1 MELLLKMTVQFS
13 EKFALAVAAIALMH
27 PPWEITEF
35 TMLPIFFVAQG
46 HRVITHPEMNP
57 NRNP

>member
-35 TMLPIFFVAQG
+35 AMLPILFIG
-46 HRVITHPEMNP
+46 KSHRVITHPEMNP
-57 NRNP
+57 KRNP